1 MTLHT
6 TTTTRRA
13 NTLILVIGIL
23 ILLVLIGIMF
33 IVKSQSIRIT
43 ASAQSDA
50 ARINEQA
57 RSVGQSIADEVA
69 IQLFPSELVSGFGDT
84 SPSSG
89 NSRRKAP
96 LPDAI
101 RYGHDR
107 NFPFNFAPYEVV
119 PWTNPPDGFMNG
131 PFVQGPANPKG
142 GPSIGD
148 SRWLRDTEPQRAD

>member
-43 ASAQSDA
+43 ASAQRDA

-69 IQLFPSELVSGFGDT
+69 IQLFPS
-84 SPSSG
+84 
-89 NSRRKAP
+89 
-96 LPDAI
+96 
-101 RYGHDR
+101 
-107 NFPFNFAPYEVV
+107 
-119 PWTNPPDGFMNG
+119 
-131 PFVQGPANPKG
+131 
-142 GPSIGD
+142 
-148 SRWLRDTEPQRAD
+148 